1 MSEKPDIFT
10 LYKKIIQVDQLSAML
25 SDDISRQLSI
35 IDSAI
40 QQYIY
45 FLRSFCLLDTWYLRL
60 SMADVSQFLQSAIN
74 KRSFSSV
81 FKNVSSL
88 PYST

>member
-1 MSEKPDIFT
+1 MSEKPDIFA
-10 LYKKIIQVDQLSAML
+10 LYKKIIQADQLSAIL

-45 FLRSFCLLDTWYLRL
+45 FLRSFCLLDTCYLRL